1 MKIHSIDLIDAL
13 QLLFCLNKNN
23 ALVNALMHLHQ
34 TKKTINTLAVTS
46 LIKVSVD
53 YLFIY
58 IFIYFIIYLF
68 LYLCI
73 YLFIYLCIHLF
84 ICLFYSFFI

>member
-1 MKIHSIDLIDAL
+1 
-13 QLLFCLNKNN
+13 
-23 ALVNALMHLHQ
+23 MHLHQ

-73 YLFIYLCIHLF
+73 YLFIYLRIHLF
-84 ICLFYSFFI
+84 VYFTHSLFNNNVLYLQLKLVSNMSYIHYI

>member
-1 MKIHSIDLIDAL
+1 
-13 QLLFCLNKNN
+13 
-23 ALVNALMHLHQ
+23 MHLHQ

-73 YLFIYLCIHLF
+73 YLFIYLFIYVFIYLFVYFTHSLFNNNVLYLQLKLVSNMSYIHY
-84 ICLFYSFFI
+84 I

>member
-1 MKIHSIDLIDAL
+1 
-13 QLLFCLNKNN
+13 
-23 ALVNALMHLHQ
+23 MHLHQ

-73 YLFIYLCIHLF
+73 YLFIYLRIYLFVYFTHSLFNNNVLYLQLKLVSNMSYIHY
-84 ICLFYSFFI
+84 I